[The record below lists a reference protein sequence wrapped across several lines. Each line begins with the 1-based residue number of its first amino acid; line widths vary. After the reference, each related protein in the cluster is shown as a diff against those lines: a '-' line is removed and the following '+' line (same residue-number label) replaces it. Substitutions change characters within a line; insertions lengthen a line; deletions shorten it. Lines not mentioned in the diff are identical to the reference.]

1 MTDDHGERIDHR
13 ETMGE
18 HLADA
23 VNLDNWNKASNKSE
37 VDQNKFNHFSTWRY
51 GLAPVIRQT

>member
-1 MTDDHGERIDHR
+1 MTEDHGERIDHR

-23 VNLDNWNKASNKSE
+23 VNLDNWNKASNQFELIKMSLITS
-37 VDQNKFNHFSTWRY
+37 VL
-51 GLAPVIRQT
+51 GAMV